1 MLGAILCLLGSDLA
15 GELIRQAFHLAVPG
29 PVIGMFLLAAGL
41 AVRSQAG
48 RPIPV
53 PLETT
58 ADNLIGVMG
67 LLFVPAGVGIITEL
81 HLLREQ
87 WLPIVVALLG
97 STVLSLAVTGA
108 VMHLMSRPRRSS
120 DRVLPAVAAVRH
132 E

>member
-1 MLGAILCLLGSDLA
+1 MLSAILCLLGSDLA
-15 GELIRQAFHLAVPG
+15 GELIGQTFHLPVPG
-29 PVIGMFLLAAGL
+29 PVIGMFLLAAVL
-41 AVRSQAG
+41 AVRSQADK
-48 RPIPV
+48 PIPV

-58 ADNLIGVMG
+58 ADSLIGVMG

-120 DRVLPAVAAVRH
+120 DRVLPSVAAVRH